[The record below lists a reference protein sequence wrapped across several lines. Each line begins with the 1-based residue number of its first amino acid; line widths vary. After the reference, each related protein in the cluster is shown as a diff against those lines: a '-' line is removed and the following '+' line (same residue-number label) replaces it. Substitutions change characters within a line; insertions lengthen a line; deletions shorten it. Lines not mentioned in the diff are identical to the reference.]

1 MADGGSSDSGESD
14 DGELP
19 QRAQE
24 SRQRRR
30 RRRRWRRWLAWAWL
44 KLNGVL
50 WIGTSVILIERSN
63 LFSVIWTCSAL
74 HSGPLWAGASSLAA
88 SLALLFFLAV
98 VQPLRG
104 YEPKKLAEDQ
114 PWTIQALVGL
124 WILSFFFLCT
134 AFWPV
139 WKWWGIL
146 MMVSFPLA
154 FLHCGHFLP
163 GGIIGGLLMF
173 AVLIAVA
180 VVSPKYIG
188 HEGEARTYR
197 EQQWRKLHL
206 NCHPVLSDPH

>member
-1 MADGGSSDSGESD
+1 MSKYPAVPYAPLASAAEADEGRRGPEGAQAAANRQRSPYAGEDMADGGSSDSGESD

-114 PWTIQALVGL
+114 PW
-124 WILSFFFLCT
+124 
-134 AFWPV
+134 
-139 WKWWGIL
+139 
-146 MMVSFPLA
+146 
-154 FLHCGHFLP
+154 
-163 GGIIGGLLMF
+163 
-173 AVLIAVA
+173 
-180 VVSPKYIG
+180 
-188 HEGEARTYR
+188 
-197 EQQWRKLHL
+197 
-206 NCHPVLSDPH
+206 